1 MSCPELEAILRYVNQ
16 LTAGLVYQQTHAACS
31 DKSLLYGN
39 RGRASSQR
47 KFPANT
53 LLYALSRAFSQ
64 RTSPE
69 LWQGKIN
76 IFRTFAPELLVISLF
91 SYFISQFHGKH
102 TFPSLPL
109 SHHSRSRHWLP
120 TAARQETT
128 VPRERVSMATAFTEA
143 THQNVHLSRV
153 FQHGIC
159 IDTFNWGLVYWG

>member
-1 MSCPELEAILRYVNQ
+1 MSILTNTIPSQHCLVCFRSLRPLLRVGKEKYIFLE
-16 LTAGLVYQQTHAACS
+16 
-31 DKSLLYGN
+31 
-39 RGRASSQR
+39 
-47 KFPANT
+47 
-53 LLYALSRAFSQ
+53 
-64 RTSPE
+64 
-69 LWQGKIN
+69 
-76 IFRTFAPELLVISLF
+76 ISLQSCLSFLFF

-159 IDTFNWGLVYWG
+159 IDTFNWGLVYWGSMSWGPGAGSRSGPLSKTQL

>member
-1 MSCPELEAILRYVNQ
+1 MSCPELEANLRYVNQ

-91 SYFISQFHGKH
+91 SYFISQDHGKH
-102 TFPSLPL
+102 TFPSPFLTIHAAVIGFPLPPVNKPLPPGRGFPWQLL
-109 SHHSRSRHWLP
+109 SP
-120 TAARQETT
+120 KQ
-128 VPRERVSMATAFTEA
+128 
-143 THQNVHLSRV
+143 
-153 FQHGIC
+153 
-159 IDTFNWGLVYWG
+159 LVNRFI